1 MPHHNHA
8 SRSLLKVL
16 INRFL
21 KREDGLISVEA
32 MLILPMLF
40 WSMFAS
46 YTYYDSYRQSAR
58 NIKGAYAIADIIS
71 REDEDINTKYV
82 DTLFDLLNAMVYT
95 RSPVSMRVS
104 YIEYIGNDSGV
115 LAHNVVWSCVR
126 GTTYPQLINSEIDKI
141 KHRIPVMPVNGSMII
156 VETNNTYKAPFQMG
170 FEFADFEMENFVFTH
185 PRVFDQVVN
194 TPCIVS

>member
-1 MPHHNHA
+1 MPHFNRA
-8 SRSLLKVL
+8 NRSRLKGL
-16 INRFL
+16 FNGFFR
-21 KREDGLISVEA
+21 REDGVISVEA

-71 REDEDINTKYV
+71 REDGDINTKYI
-82 DTLFDLLNAMVYT
+82 DTLYDLLNEMVYT

-104 YIEYIGNDSGV
+104 YIEYIGNNSGV
-115 LAHNVVWSCVR
+115 MAHNVVWSCVR

-141 KHRIPVMPVNGSMII
+141 KHRIPVMPANGSMII
-156 VETNNTYKAPFQMG
+156 VETKNTYKAPFQMG
-170 FEFADFEMENFVFTH
+170 FEFADFEMDNFVFTH

-194 TPCIVS
+194 TPCKIS